1 MNSSRI
7 DSKWTVLTVICLGIL
22 MVAMDEGAV
31 RIILPQLGTEYGV
44 RADDVVWVW
53 LIYLLVGAGLVLTL
67 GRLGDAFGR
76 KPIYVVGLALFTV
89 GLSLSAV
96 APGLA
101 ALIAVRAVQA
111 VGAAMALS
119 MGTAILTASFPSEER
134 GRALGILAAVVSVG
148 LLSGPAAGGALL
160 DWLGWRAVFYVRIPL
175 CLLAF
180 LLAIPLLRREPP
192 ARKHKGFDVA
202 GALTVFIGL
211 SAGLV
216 AINRGQSLG
225 WTSPYVIG
233 LFALGIAMLVAFIWT
248 EKKSVDPVLDLSLFS
263 SRVFGAANAA
273 HSLFYVSTIALRF
286 GMPFFLIQSLQLPAA
301 TAGLL
306 LALME
311 GVRGIFSPISG
322 RLSDKLGTWVLVTA
336 GMAIVLLG
344 TLPMLTWKSDASIVG
359 LLPFLIVFG
368 VGMGL
373 FVAPIQSTIMG
384 CTPKAQLGTASA
396 MVATTRQIGSSL
408 GLAIAGMAFI
418 RAKLASEAVLSTQG
432 LAAKAV
438 EVESTLAGFQ
448 AVVWV
453 ALGFALLGLLV
464 LLLRGREA
472 KPSSQE

>member
-22 MVAMDEGAV
+22 MVALDEGAV

-76 KPIYVVGLALFTV
+76 KPIYVGGLALFTV

-211 SAGLV
+211 SAGLL
-216 AINRGQSLG
+216 AINRVQSLG

-248 EKKSVDPVLDLSLFS
+248 ERRSVDPVLDLSLFS

-273 HSLFYVSTIALRF
+273 HSLFYISTIALRF

-322 RLSDKLGTWVLVTA
+322 RLSDKVGTWVLVTA
-336 GMAIVLLG
+336 GMAIVLVG

-472 KPSSQE
+472 KPSSNE

>member
-31 RIILPQLGTEYGV
+31 RIILPQLGTEYGA

-76 KPIYVVGLALFTV
+76 KPIYVAGLALFTV

-101 ALIAVRAVQA
+101 ALIGVRAVQA

-175 CLLAF
+175 CLVAF
-180 LLAIPLLRREPP
+180 LLSIPFLRREVPE
-192 ARKHKGFDVA
+192 RKHMGFDVA

-211 SAGLV
+211 SAGLL

-233 LFALGIAMLVAFIWT
+233 LFALGIAMLVAFIST

-263 SRVFGAANAA
+263 NRVFGAANAA
-273 HSLFYVSTIALRF
+273 HSLFYISTIALRF

-322 RLSDKLGTWVLVTA
+322 RLSDKVGTWVLVTA

-359 LLPFLIVFG
+359 LLPFLVVFG

-418 RAKLASEAVLSTQG
+418 HAKLASEAVLSTQG
-432 LAAKAV
+432 LAGKAM

-453 ALGFALLGLLV
+453 ALGFALVGLLV
-464 LLLRGREA
+464 LLLRGKEE
-472 KPSSQE
+472 KPSSDE

>member
-1 MNSSRI
+1 MNNSRI

-31 RIILPQLGTEYGV
+31 RIILPHLGTEYGV
-44 RADDVVWVW
+44 QADDVVWVW

-76 KPIYVVGLALFTV
+76 KPIYVGGLALFTV

-101 ALIAVRAVQA
+101 SLIAVRAVQA

-160 DWLGWRAVFYVRIPL
+160 DWLGWRAVFYVRIPM
-175 CLLAF
+175 CLVAF
-180 LLAIPLLRREPP
+180 LLAIPFLRREPP
-192 ARKHKGFDVA
+192 ARQHKGFDIV

-211 SAGLV
+211 CATLL

-233 LFALGIAMLVAFIWT
+233 LFALGIAMLVAFILT
-248 EKKSVDPVLDLSLFS
+248 EKRSVDPVLDLSLFS
-263 SRVFGAANAA
+263 NRVFGAANTA
-273 HSLFYVSTIALRF
+273 HSLFYISTISLRF
-286 GMPFFLIQSLQLPAA
+286 GLPFFLIQSLQLPAA

-306 LALME
+306 MALME
-311 GVRGIFSPISG
+311 GVRGIFSPVSG
-322 RLSDKLGTWVLVTA
+322 RLSDKVGTWVLVTA
-336 GMAIVLLG
+336 GIAIVFVG
-344 TLPMLTWKSDASIVG
+344 TLPMLSWKSDATILG
-359 LLPFLIVFG
+359 LLPFLIVVG

-418 RAKLASEAVLSTQG
+418 YAKVASEAVLLAQG
-432 LAAKAV
+432 LAAQAV
-438 EVESTLAGFQ
+438 EVESTQAGFH

-453 ALGFALLGLLV
+453 AVGFAVIGLLV
-464 LLLRGREA
+464 LVLRGREA
-472 KPSSQE
+472 RPSSQA